1 MVAAAT
7 LLVLFAGN
15 RLWSKRQQS
24 AQLAQQFR
32 GTLYPQ
38 GVARFTHQ
46 RTASEEWVRL
56 SEGTLR
62 VEVRPLAA
70 GERFRLFTGDG
81 EVEVR
86 GTAFEA
92 QVQKDKLRHVLVLHG
107 LVEVRPYARAA
118 ILLGPGGNWQ
128 AEAEVPVMEHPAGL
142 LQAQQPVPP
151 ASAPASPTAASVAK
165 EPSREAAL
173 GIKPQAVATATK
185 TAPTVAA
192 KLSTQA
198 QKASVAV
205 ASAATTNSTGPG
217 PALKPAIQT
226 TPAKI
231 LAATTRTP
239 AEEAFTDGWT
249 SLRHSQYEVAATAFA
264 RAIAIG
270 GGEPILEDARFWR
283 GVALARASHSAK
295 AIEALREFMT
305 HHQASPRLGEAASIL
320 GWLLLKAGQLDEAER
335 RFQTALRD
343 ARPEVSDSARAGLQS
358 VTAAKNQPAP
368 RQ

>member
-24 AQLAQQFR
+24 AQVAQQFR

-38 GVARFTHQ
+38 GAAHFTHQ

-107 LVEVRPYARAA
+107 LVEVRPYSRTAV
-118 ILLGPGGNWQ
+118 LLGPLGSWQ
-128 AEAEVPVMEHPAGL
+128 AEAEVPAGQPPAGQL
-142 LQAQQPVPP
+142 HVQQPAPP
-151 ASAPASPTAASVAK
+151 ASAPASTAAASVAK
-165 EPSREAAL
+165 APNKEGAMGSKA
-173 GIKPQAVATATK
+173 QAVGAVAKPPSAVVTK
-185 TAPTVAA
+185 AAAQAQTSVALAPTT
-192 KLSTQA
+192 S
-198 QKASVAV
+198 SS
-205 ASAATTNSTGPG
+205 SATPEPTA
-217 PALKPAIQT
+217 KPASET
-226 TPAKI
+226 TTARV
-231 LAATTRTP
+231 LAAATRTP
-239 AEEAFTDGWT
+239 AEAAFADGWT
-249 SLRHSQYEVAATAFA
+249 SLRHSQYEAAAAAFA
-264 RAIAIG
+264 RVIALG

-283 GVALARASHSAK
+283 GVALARAGHSAR

-320 GWLLLKAGQLDEAER
+320 GWQLLKAGQLDEAER

-368 RQ
+368 QQ